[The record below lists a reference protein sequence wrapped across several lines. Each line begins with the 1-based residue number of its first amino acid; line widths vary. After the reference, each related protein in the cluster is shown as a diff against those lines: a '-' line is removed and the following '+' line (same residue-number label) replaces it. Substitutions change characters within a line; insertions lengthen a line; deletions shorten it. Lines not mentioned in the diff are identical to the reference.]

1 MLDYGYLKKYIG
13 GVRAEGRY
21 TFSLAGIRA
30 RFPQSDEAI
39 KKALQRLKNKQ
50 EIVQVRKEFY
60 VILPPEYKSRGM
72 LPPAMFIDDLMKF
85 LGRDYYVG
93 LQDAA
98 AFLGT
103 ASQQSTDFS
112 VVTTKPPLRA
122 IQTINFNSKK
132 EWSKDDID
140 QLEVETGY
148 INVSSPELTAL
159 DLLFF
164 MNKEEWFDHIAAVLE
179 GLSYTMNAQKLVAT
193 ANRFPQISTV
203 QRLGFLLDEVLQMQ
217 SLSDPLAEYLKTV
230 NYFPVVLFPE
240 KIRPVR
246 MITGNK
252 WKVVTPPTP
261 STTTYSLPGP

>member
-1 MLDYGYLKKYIG
+1 MPDYGYLKKYIG

-21 TFSLAGIRA
+21 TFSLSGIRD

-50 EIVQVRKEFY
+50 EIAAVRKEFY
-60 VILPPEYKSRGM
+60 VILPPEYKSKGM
-72 LPPAMFIDDLMKF
+72 LPPAMFIDDLMTF

-93 LQDAA
+93 LQNAA
-98 AFLGT
+98 AFFGT
-103 ASQQSTDFS
+103 ASQQSTNFS
-112 VVTTKPPLRA
+112 VVTTNPPPRA

-132 EWSKDDID
+132 EWPKDDID

-164 MNKEEWFDHIAAVLE
+164 FDKAGGIDRIAMALAE
-179 GLSYTMNAQKLVAT
+179 LSYSMDPQKLVT
-193 ANRFPQISTV
+193 AAKRFPQITTV
-203 QRLGFLLDEVLQMQ
+203 QRLGFLLGEILLIQ

-230 NYFPVVLFPE
+230 NYFPVLLHPE
-240 KIRPVR
+240 RTGPLR
-246 MITGNK
+246 MRTGNK
-252 WKVVTPPTP
+252 WKVVQNVPI
-261 STTTYSLPGP
+261 LVDV